1 MNQFWKYFLL
11 FLSSSQNLF
20 LICIVIDRALRPGP
34 GSGRASNVRPKPGSG
49 RTSQKP
55 GPGPGLLDFKFS
67 RCFFEMCTRHA
78 RRAEQPIA
86 SVQYFKREAN
96 SSTFF
101 SGFALPKKS
110 KQNKKNI
117 GKFFVLLI
125 KVRPGARPDRPA
137 GPGPWVPGRSLV
149 ETCKCSVSAL
159 QVWYT
164 LKFAHLDIRN
174 FASAYFNCR
183 YYIIPQ

>member
-1 MNQFWKYFLL
+1 M
-11 FLSSSQNLF
+11 
-20 LICIVIDRALRPGP
+20 IDRALRPGP

-117 GKFFVLLI
+117 GK
-125 KVRPGARPDRPA
+125 
-137 GPGPWVPGRSLV
+137 
-149 ETCKCSVSAL
+149 
-159 QVWYT
+159 T
-164 LKFAHLDIRN
+164 LKFAIFPHFDEICLLKLLRKFVHERK
-174 FASAYFNCR
+174 FAVG
-183 YYIIPQ
+183 

>member
-1 MNQFWKYFLL
+1 M
-11 FLSSSQNLF
+11 
-20 LICIVIDRALRPGP
+20 IDRALRPGP

-117 GKFFVLLI
+117 GK
-125 KVRPGARPDRPA
+125 
-137 GPGPWVPGRSLV
+137 
-149 ETCKCSVSAL
+149 
-159 QVWYT
+159 T
-164 LKFAHLDIRN
+164 LKFAIFPHFDEICLLKEVQFGIFSPKMATQLFVTCARLQ
-174 FASAYFNCR
+174 FQEGLVPKR
-183 YYIIPQ
+183 P

>member
-1 MNQFWKYFLL
+1 MLCCIIGGV
-11 FLSSSQNLF
+11 SSKV
-20 LICIVIDRALRPGP
+20 VIDRALRPGP

-110 KQNKKNI
+110 KQNKK
-117 GKFFVLLI
+117 KFFVLLI
-125 KVRPGARPDRPA
+125 IVRPGARPDRPA
-137 GPGPWVPGRSLV
+137 IFRPGPGPGR
-149 ETCKCSVSAL
+149 TRAL
-159 QVWYT
+159 GARSIT
-164 LKFAHLDIRN
+164 TFE
-174 FASAYFNCR
+174 
-183 YYIIPQ
+183 